1 MPLAMPIDGGRYTPS
16 PARNVDAPLT
26 GWGDD
31 VPPLCRNVNAQLTD
45 ALAAL
50 NEKSHVKPDTAG
62 DLGIDHISEAEQ
74 GVRSATSD
82 LVNAATNRVLDYY
95 HSVTGKTVTVNN
107 IDQAVAD
114 TKNFAIAQ
122 QDVLDD
128 YQGNDAKDVAAALN
142 TLKIQAAVDKAEADA
157 PSQNAAA
164 VAGLAQIVQGLR
176 GQDPRAVAIE
186 GLSAPVQKVLAQV
199 VQMSPYQA
207 HDPATAAQRSQ
218 AEQGLL
224 ALADELAPA
233 DNAARTESNPRT
245 STQAAL
251 NGVENDLIGIDR
263 TIEPTNDNSSVV
275 EQFWDKYEQ
284 QVGATN
290 DAAVLF

>member
-1 MPLAMPIDGGRYTPS
+1 
-16 PARNVDAPLT
+16 
-26 GWGDD
+26 
-31 VPPLCRNVNAQLTD
+31 
-45 ALAAL
+45 
-50 NEKSHVKPDTAG
+50 
-62 DLGIDHISEAEQ
+62 
-74 GVRSATSD
+74 
-82 LVNAATNRVLDYY
+82 
-95 HSVTGKTVTVNN
+95 VTGKTVTVNN